1 MSTIFSKIRER
12 SEGGR
17 RSRDRVQAKR
27 VFGFVVAPEDEQLV
41 AQMQAIADQRH
52 SDVEAELRLA
62 VSNYVALN
70 QDQLNQP

>member
-41 AQMQAIADQRH
+41 AQMQTIADRRH
-52 SDVEAELRLA
+52 SDVEAELRRA
-62 VSNYVALN
+62 IQNYIEVNRHHLT
-70 QDQLNQP
+70 QP